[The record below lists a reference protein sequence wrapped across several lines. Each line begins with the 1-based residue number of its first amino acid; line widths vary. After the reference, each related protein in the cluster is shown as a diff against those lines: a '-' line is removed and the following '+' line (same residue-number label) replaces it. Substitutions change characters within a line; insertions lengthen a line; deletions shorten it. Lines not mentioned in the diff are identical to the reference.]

1 MDPPAAFS
9 LGHALLAGFCRDERY
24 TVPRVVG
31 GFSLCQSGTL
41 IAVDAFR
48 DPGIPLM
55 VRAQTGV
62 QQSARRS
69 GGLLLAGLLTLLFA
83 GCSAT
88 PLNPV
93 PPTGYAV
100 TGNWE
105 LLPDQSDAPPAPL
118 ALRARGGMLGL
129 VAQDFAVLR
138 ARRMTIE
145 QDHDSMGI
153 SYDGGE
159 YRDVSW
165 GDRKRGLWEVR
176 AGWLDGQLVIISKA
190 SDADARET
198 LSLSADGQ
206 VLTVRVELRS
216 GGESLALRR
225 TFARR

>member
-1 MDPPAAFS
+1 
-9 LGHALLAGFCRDERY
+9 
-24 TVPRVVG
+24 
-31 GFSLCQSGTL
+31 
-41 IAVDAFR
+41 
-48 DPGIPLM
+48 M
-55 VRAQTGV
+55 VRTQRPCLQTV
-62 QQSARRS
+62 RRS
-69 GGLLLAGLLTLLFA
+69 GRMLLAVWLAVLLA

-88 PLNPV
+88 PLDPV
-93 PPTGYAV
+93 PPTGYAI

-145 QDHDSMGI
+145 QDRDSMGI

-165 GDRKRGLWEVR
+165 GDRKRGLWAVR
-176 AGWLDGQLVIISKA
+176 AGWLDGQLVIVSKA

-225 TFARR
+225 TFGRR